1 MYKHCCRH
9 RNMILSEK
17 MSAWESGDTVIYGF
31 NKMVRLLLECNPNAC
46 EMLGMEEGQYLIVSP
61 LGRELLAHHN
71 IFLSKKAI
79 RSFGGYAQAQL
90 RRLQNAIAR
99 DTLSQSDRE
108 NHILKSVTSA
118 LDDFNRRHP
127 GAPGSIR
134 LYIDKSEHPKL
145 DTEIF
150 VDAQYEHYP
159 LREYV
164 KQCETMH
171 TVVRDYDKI

>member
-99 DTLSQSDRE
+99 DTL
-108 NHILKSVTSA
+108 
-118 LDDFNRRHP
+118 
-127 GAPGSIR
+127 
-134 LYIDKSEHPKL
+134 
-145 DTEIF
+145 
-150 VDAQYEHYP
+150 
-159 LREYV
+159 
-164 KQCETMH
+164 
-171 TVVRDYDKI
+171 